1 MYKCQPR
8 SCRLQKHA
16 TAQHTS
22 THTRTAGQTNT
33 RWCLVVLP
41 QLSCCAV
48 LHREA
53 FVKPSLKSTAA
64 PALLHTTIHPFVV
77 RQQSKEDS
85 PPPTQTQPPSH
96 VQNVTHAFFCHTQQL
111 KGMHNGTP
119 TPSRHDHANTLFPH
133 PPTYDIV
140 HSRAGYCLQSYL
152 LLVQQPWSH
161 AKSAAADQQRNSQ
174 GGARMMRQQQPATCI
189 YHRCA
194 ADQAEL
200 TGPQLLELQGPCCS
214 CTATVQLPAAAAC
227 CCCLLLL
234 LQLFV
239 QAAQRLHRCL
249 LRVQWGGC
257 THAAEPALPPAA
269 GVQHSTAQQSTAQ
282 QLCSCLL
289 LFTVQC
295 SWQGLL
301 QTQQARQA
309 HTEAAHQHMHPA
321 RCLLIASD
329 CMPALTQLAVHSCI
343 SKAPASLLHLCLL
356 EGTHPTHPTCTM
368 PSL

>member
-1 MYKCQPR
+1 
-8 SCRLQKHA
+8 
-16 TAQHTS
+16 
-22 THTRTAGQTNT
+22 
-33 RWCLVVLP
+33 
-41 QLSCCAV
+41 
-48 LHREA
+48 
-53 FVKPSLKSTAA
+53 
-64 PALLHTTIHPFVV
+64 
-77 RQQSKEDS
+77 
-85 PPPTQTQPPSH
+85 
-96 VQNVTHAFFCHTQQL
+96 
-111 KGMHNGTP
+111 MHNGTP

-200 TGPQLLELQGPCCS
+200 TSPQLLELQGPCCS

-227 CCCLLLL
+227 CCCLLLLLL

-269 GVQHSTAQQSTAQ
+269 GVQHSTAQHSRAQ
-282 QLCSCLL
+282 HSSCAAACCCSLCSAHGRGSCRH
-289 LFTVQC
+289 
-295 SWQGLL
+295 SRHGRH
-301 QTQQARQA
+301 TQRQ
-309 HTEAAHQHMHPA
+309 P
-321 RCLLIASD
+321 
-329 CMPALTQLAVHSCI
+329 I
-343 SKAPASLLHLCLL
+343 S
-356 EGTHPTHPTCTM
+356 TCTQHDAY
-368 PSL
+368 